1 MNLRVLFK
9 GFNFSQDG
17 PGNRLVYHL
26 QGCNMHCPWCSN
38 PESIP
43 EDGSLM
49 QKGGLIDKHCE
60 FGAIENGSI
69 DREHCKTCLEKPC
82 AHLPASNLQLSFVET
97 DVKDIVDE
105 VKRCSPMFFD
115 GGGVTFTGG
124 EPTLQF
130 DALKILLVE
139 LKSLG
144 VNTAIET
151 NGSHRQLPELFAL
164 IDFLIMDCKHYDSRA
179 HEKATGLSN
188 GIILK
193 NIAAAAENRSQLLI
207 RIPLIG
213 GFNSSKKDALNFVKL
228 FKRLHAENCQ
238 FELLKYHEYGK
249 DKWSQCGKEYVVKNA
264 EVSDKDFEA
273 FSQVFKTNGLKLIRT

>member
-1 MNLRVLFK
+1 MNVKILFK

-43 EDGSLM
+43 ENGSLM
-49 QKGGLIDKHCE
+49 VKGDLEETHCI

-69 DREHCKTCLEKPC
+69 DRERCKACLEKPC
-82 AHLPASNLQLSFVET
+82 VRLPSSNLQLSCADT
-97 DVKDIVDE
+97 DVEDIVDE

-130 DALKILLVE
+130 DALKMLLFE
-139 LKSLG
+139 LKRLG
-144 VNTAIET
+144 INTAVET
-151 NGSHRQLPELFAL
+151 NGSRRQLPELFSL
-164 IDFLIMDCKHYDSRA
+164 IDFLIMDCKHYDSHA
-179 HEKATGLSN
+179 HEEATGLGN
-188 GIILK
+188 EIVLR
-193 NIAAAAENRSQLLI
+193 NIAAAAGKRPQLLI

-228 FKRLHAENCQ
+228 FKKLHAENCQ

-249 DKWSQCGKEYVVKNA
+249 DKWDQCGKDYLMKNA
-264 EVSDKDFEA
+264 EVSDKGFEE